1 MDVLVVLTILS
12 EVLGIYILILL
23 IFPNLLTY
31 VGYNKTGIVLSIVFH
46 FLGGYL
52 MFFS

>member
-1 MDVLVVLTILS
+1 MEALVIFTILS
-12 EVLGIYILILL
+12 EVIGIYIVILL

-31 VGYNKTGIVLSIVFH
+31 VGYNKTGIVLSIAFH

>member
-1 MDVLVVLTILS
+1 MDVLVILTILS
-12 EVLGIYILILL
+12 EVIGIYIVILL
-23 IFPNLLTY
+23 IFPNLLEY
-31 VGYNKTGIVLSIVFH
+31 VGYNKTGIVLSIAFH